1 MKNSVLQ
8 KNERMKDPSSQPYS
22 PFSHSSS
29 EKKKKKPQDNNKRT
43 LPFIH
48 IRTVVLIIRKLQTCS
63 VQ

>member
-29 EKKKKKPQDNNKRT
+29 EKKKKPQDNNKRT
-43 LPFIH
+43 LPSIH
-48 IRTVVLIIRKLQTCS
+48 IRTVVLIIRKLQTFG

>member
-29 EKKKKKPQDNNKRT
+29 EKKKKKTSGQ
-43 LPFIH
+43 
-48 IRTVVLIIRKLQTCS
+48 Q
-63 VQ
+63 

>member
-29 EKKKKKPQDNNKRT
+29 EKKKKNLRT
-43 LPFIH
+43 TIKELFPPSIFA
-48 IRTVVLIIRKLQTCS
+48 LLS
-63 VQ
+63 

>member
-29 EKKKKKPQDNNKRT
+29 EKKKKKNLRT
-43 LPFIH
+43 TIKELFPPSIFA
-48 IRTVVLIIRKLQTCS
+48 LLS
-63 VQ
+63 